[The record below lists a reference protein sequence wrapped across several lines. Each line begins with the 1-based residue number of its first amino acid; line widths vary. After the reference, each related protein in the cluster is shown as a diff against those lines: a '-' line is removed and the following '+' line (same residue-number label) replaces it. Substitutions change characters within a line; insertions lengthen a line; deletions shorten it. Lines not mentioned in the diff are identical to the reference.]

1 MTATAGSD
9 FHRLTPDVR
18 SHKQDGHSKAVKIFV
33 LYAHP
38 SVTKPKGRKERLKC
52 NTTSIALQRLLE
64 RQPDL
69 AGEFQAIRQG
79 LKTGEVARQHEIQ
92 LGLLDGII
100 AQLRGT

>member
-1 MTATAGSD
+1 
-9 FHRLTPDVR
+9 
-18 SHKQDGHSKAVKIFV
+18 
-33 LYAHP
+33 
-38 SVTKPKGRKERLKC
+38 
-52 NTTSIALQRLLE
+52 LLE